1 MTTTG
6 GRQTM
11 EIRYDVEVDARGL
24 QCPMPIVNARKT
36 FQTLQSGQT
45 LAACH
50 IVIRFGRHR
59 RARRRLQRLG
69 IHRELLRHPEQP
81 LAVNLQLTLHACFHR
96 RNPVGGFATME
107 TVPASRRPD
116 RQLIHSSSVG
126 DVGNPCPV
134 GRHHIDFWITRAG
147 AHEGNRAV
155 ARRRLRPV
163 GAKAAAHHG

>member
-1 MTTTG
+1 
-6 GRQTM
+6 M

-45 LAACH
+45 LAARH

-116 RQLIHSSSVG
+116 RQLIHSSV
-126 DVGNPCPV
+126 VGNV
-134 GRHHIDFWITRAG
+134 LHIRAPNSHEVDFW
-147 AHEGNRAV
+147 V
-155 ARRRLRPV
+155 ARID
-163 GAKAAAHHG
+163 AHKNHASA